1 MASTNDKN
9 NCCDFIA
16 LQYAFAAH
24 IRDPEKNPRLKDIEP
39 RRMKIYNDLFY
50 NNVED
55 FIANTYPVL
64 RQILSNQHWH
74 ALIRDY
80 FANHRA
86 HTPLFPEMPREF
98 LKYLQY
104 ERQAHPDDPPFL
116 QELAHYE
123 WIELAISTLDT
134 EIDAKQFDSEGDML
148 KGIPVISP
156 LAWTLNYRFPVH
168 QISVDFQ
175 PQKPNENPIH
185 IIVFCDGDFNVRFM
199 EINHVTARLMAL
211 LTNNTDKTGEEL
223 LQQIITELHHSNSD
237 EAMQGGIEILNN
249 LKRRQIILGIQRHQ

>member
-1 MASTNDKN
+1 
-9 NCCDFIA
+9 
-16 LQYAFAAH
+16 
-24 IRDPEKNPRLKDIEP
+24 
-39 RRMKIYNDLFY
+39 
-50 NNVED
+50 
-55 FIANTYPVL
+55 
-64 RQILSNQHWH
+64 
-74 ALIRDY
+74 
-80 FANHRA
+80 
-86 HTPLFPEMPREF
+86 MPREF

-156 LAWTLNYRFPVH
+156 FAWTLSYRFPVH

-175 PQKPNENPIH
+175 PQKPNETPIH
-185 IIVFCDGDFNVRFM
+185 IIVFCDSDFNVRFM

-223 LQQIITELHHSNSD
+223 LQQIITELHHPNFD

-249 LKRRQIILGIQRHQ
+249 LKKHQIILGIQRHQ

>member
-9 NCCDFIA
+9 NCCNFIA

-24 IRDPEKNPRLKDIEP
+24 IRDPEKNPRPQDVEP

-64 RQILSNQHWH
+64 RQILSNNHWH

-123 WIELAISTLDT
+123 WIELAISMLDV
-134 EIDAKQFDSEGDML
+134 EIDPTIFDPEKDL
-148 KGIPVISP
+148 LTDIPTVSP
-156 LAWTLNYRFPVH
+156 LACTLSYQFPVH
-168 QISVDFQ
+168 LISPTFK

-185 IIVFCDGDFNVRFM
+185 LIVYRNDDYNVRFM
-199 EINHVTARLMAL
+199 EINTVTARLMEL
-211 LTNNTDKTGEEL
+211 LTNNTNQTGKQL
-223 LQQIITELHHSNSD
+223 LQQIITELNHPNSD

-249 LKRRQIILGIQRHQ
+249 LKEHQIILGTHRHH

>member
-9 NCCDFIA
+9 NCCNFIA

-24 IRDPEKNPRLKDIEP
+24 IRDPEKNPRPKDIEL

-123 WIELAISTLDT
+123 WIELAISMLDV
-134 EIDAKQFDSEGDML
+134 EIDPTIFDPEKDL
-148 KGIPVISP
+148 LTDIPTVSP
-156 LAWTLNYRFPVH
+156 LACTLSYQFPVH
-168 QISVDFQ
+168 LISPTFK

-185 IIVFCDGDFNVRFM
+185 LIVYRNDDYNVRFM
-199 EINHVTARLMAL
+199 EINTVTARLMEL
-211 LTNNTDKTGEEL
+211 LTNNTNQTGKQL
-223 LQQIITELHHSNSD
+223 LQQIITELNHPNSD

-249 LKRRQIILGIQRHQ
+249 LKEHQIILGTHRHH